1 VGKKSCGWLAFYTF
15 SPPRHSFNRILR
27 LSNALNFLASETD
40 IRKRAVERNPTE
52 NHFLGFIMCTMYTV
66 YESMRYR
73 KLRIIVCTRKLP
85 LVHIVS
91 ILIGQEIW
99 GKIEL
104 LVYMSYGD
112 CSFPPSFVYSV
123 KTEQSIRCKD
133 RGFCTP
139 SLSCP
144 TKCTRF
150 IPSA

>member
-1 VGKKSCGWLAFYTF
+1 
-15 SPPRHSFNRILR
+15 
-27 LSNALNFLASETD
+27 
-40 IRKRAVERNPTE
+40 
-52 NHFLGFIMCTMYTV
+52 
-66 YESMRYR
+66 MRYR

-99 GKIEL
+99 GKIAL

-112 CSFPPSFVYSV
+112 CSFPSSFVYGV

-144 TKCTRF
+144 TKCVQLRVMYTCYLWLFEPVFRMF
-150 IPSA
+150 GFGKPK